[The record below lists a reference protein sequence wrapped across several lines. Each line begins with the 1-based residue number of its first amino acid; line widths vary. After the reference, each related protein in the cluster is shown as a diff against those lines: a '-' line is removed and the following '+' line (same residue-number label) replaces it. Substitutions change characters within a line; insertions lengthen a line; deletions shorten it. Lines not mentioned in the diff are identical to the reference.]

1 MIRSDDE
8 VDDAEAEA
16 SMEGKPTMK
25 SCWNTITNSV
35 MGGGIRLRR
44 TRAACEV
51 VVATAELIFSA
62 SDPQSLLARLR
73 FMLYRFATRYQST
86 SAFTRAFSKH
96 DTNNA

>member
-51 VVATAELIFSA
+51 VVATAELIFGQLRA
-62 SDPQSLLARLR
+62 SLDLLPIQYSMACSGDPHTGLER
-73 FMLYRFATRYQST
+73 
-86 SAFTRAFSKH
+86 
-96 DTNNA
+96 